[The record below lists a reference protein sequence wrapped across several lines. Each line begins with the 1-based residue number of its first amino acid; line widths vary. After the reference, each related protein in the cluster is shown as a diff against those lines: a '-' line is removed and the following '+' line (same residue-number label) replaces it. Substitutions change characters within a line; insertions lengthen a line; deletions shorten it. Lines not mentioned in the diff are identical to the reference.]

1 MRYAMMTAMLM
12 ATISPCFAQGV
23 PPETKDTDPT
33 VFLGMTVGLGSSDV
47 SKQVGFTVKALSTN
61 AQDKAVFGGGV
72 GYYPWSDDKIGL
84 DLGVGYNFTKFGVFG
99 GYDVLR
105 RMPTVSAGY
114 VPTVSDEPFCLEGFT
129 LEGGICI
136 DPNEGE
142 SDRRLKSSIM
152 HLATML
158 NGIRIY
164 SFRYLWSEQVYV
176 GVMAQD
182 LIHHPVFGVAIRLAA
197 DGFYRVNYALLGLRM
212 VTIEEWK
219 RDGLA
224 AVSLPPVAMAA

>member
-23 PPETKDTDPT
+23 PPEKKDTDPT

-47 SKQVGFTVKALSTN
+47 SNQVGFTIKALSTN

-84 DLGVGYNFTKFGVFG
+84 DLGVGYNFTNFGIFG

-114 VPTVSDEPFCLEGFT
+114 VPTVSDEAVCQEGYI
-129 LEGGICI
+129 LQEGVCFGV
-136 DPNEGE
+136 P
-142 SDRRLKSSIM
+142 SDRRLKSAIM
-152 HLATML
+152 HLATL
-158 NGIRIY
+158 PNGIRIY

-182 LIHHPVFGVAIRLAA
+182 LLHHPVFGAAIKLAA

-224 AVSLPPVAMAA
+224 AASLQSVAMAA